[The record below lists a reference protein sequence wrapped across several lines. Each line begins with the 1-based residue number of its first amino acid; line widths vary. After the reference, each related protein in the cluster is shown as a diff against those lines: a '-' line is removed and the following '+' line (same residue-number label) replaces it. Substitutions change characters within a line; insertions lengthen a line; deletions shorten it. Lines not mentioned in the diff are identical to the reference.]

1 MSHSA
6 RLITPDGKS
15 IDLPPDVYRRIRR
28 LLTNTRRPSRAK
40 IDATIR
46 ETYGKYAAGSSLT
59 QALLRERA
67 ADRYREDNKAT
78 RLHAS

>member
-15 IDLPPDVYRRIRR
+15 IDLPPDVYRRIRH
-28 LLTNTRRPSRAK
+28 LLAPARRRSHAQ
-40 IDATIR
+40 IDTAIR

-59 QALLRERA
+59 QALLNEHTA
-67 ADRYREDNKAT
+67 QA
-78 RLHAS
+78 H

>member
-15 IDLPPDVYRRIRR
+15 IDLPPDVYRRIRH
-28 LLTNTRRPSRAK
+28 LLTPTRRRSRTE
-40 IDATIR
+40 IDAAIR
-46 ETYGKYAAGSSLT
+46 ETYGKYAAGTSLT

-67 ADRYREDNKAT
+67 IEYQIEVNKAA
-78 RLHAS
+78 RRHA